1 MAENEELLARAEKA
15 EKELEQLKAAATNM
29 AKRNQDFEAQAKA
42 ATAELEALRRN
53 NEKLEE
59 ATAEAPVTIDAMMRH
74 IFKKYDKDKSGF
86 IDQAELKDVLRD
98 LSIKFTEEQAA
109 SLYKSMDRNGTGQI
123 EIEEVSFRID

>member
-1 MAENEELLARAEKA
+1 MTAAETLASVDSIDHGGPFFLPA
-15 EKELEQLKAAATNM
+15 
-29 AKRNQDFEAQAKA
+29 
-42 ATAELEALRRN
+42 
-53 NEKLEE
+53 E
-59 ATAEAPVTIDAMMRH
+59 ATAEVPVTIDAMMRH

>member
-1 MAENEELLARAEKA
+1 M
-15 EKELEQLKAAATNM
+15 
-29 AKRNQDFEAQAKA
+29 
-42 ATAELEALRRN
+42 
-53 NEKLEE
+53 
-59 ATAEAPVTIDAMMRH
+59 PVTIDAMMRH

-123 EIEEVSFRID
+123 EIEEVGLWVLCKYHDSCLLASICLFPSPHMLRLT